1 LLITAKSFQLYQGE
15 TTMDLTQNHLK
26 GMTSEEGQKQLLEK
40 KLEVHRNRKWIVNLI
55 CAIAAIAA
63 TLCFYLRLPQ
73 AVIITVSLIFIC
85 AIIRI
90 LYRTLDKKRELRL
103 KRFKQEQRKSTFKLY
118 RS

>member
-1 LLITAKSFQLYQGE
+1 
-15 TTMDLTQNHLK
+15 MDLTQNHLK
-26 GMTSEEGQKQLLEK
+26 DMTSEEGQKQLLEK
-40 KLEVHRNRKWIVNLI
+40 KLEAHRNRKWIVNLI
-55 CAIAAIAA
+55 CAIALIAA

-90 LYRTLDKKRELRL
+90 LYRTLDKNRELRL

>member
-1 LLITAKSFQLYQGE
+1 
-15 TTMDLTQNHLK
+15 MDLTQNHLK
-26 GMTSEEGQKQLLEK
+26 DMTSEEGQKQLLEK
-40 KLEVHRNRKWIVNLI
+40 KLEAHRNRKWIVNLI
-55 CAIAAIAA
+55 YAIAPIAA

-90 LYRTLDKKRELRL
+90 SYRTLDKNRELRL